1 MPITPETNLQVNI
14 IEEEYQDNTYKID
27 FINNKITDKIDGIE
41 AVEQTIYCIL
51 NTERYE
57 HIIYTWDYGSE
68 LRELIGKDRDFVIGD
83 IKRRITE
90 ALLQDERIV
99 SIDNFEYKQEKDSIN
114 LKFTVITKYGSIPIE
129 KVVNT

>member
-114 LKFTVITKYGSIPIE
+114 LKFIVTTKYGSIPIE

>member
-1 MPITPETNLQVNI
+1 MTITPDTDLQVNI
-14 IEEEYQDNTYKID
+14 IEEENQDNTYKID

-57 HIIYTWDYGSE
+57 HIIYTWNYGSE

>member
-1 MPITPETNLQVNI
+1 MTITPDTDLQVNI

-57 HIIYTWDYGSE
+57 HIIYTWNYGSE

>member
-83 IKRRITE
+83 IRRRITE

-99 SIDNFEYKQEKDSIN
+99 SIDNFEYEQEKDSIN

>member
-14 IEEEYQDNTYKID
+14 IEEEFQDNTYKID

-114 LKFTVITKYGSIPIE
+114 LKFIVTTKYGSIPIE

>member
-1 MPITPETNLQVNI
+1 MTITPDTDLQVNI

-57 HIIYTWDYGSE
+57 HIIYTWNYGSE

-114 LKFTVITKYGSIPIE
+114 LKFTVITKYGSILIE